1 MSIDN
6 QSVAAPDT
14 GTRWFVDAAGK
25 LIGGFAN
32 GAAPPEGAIEVN
44 LPPQFGGAIW
54 NGVEWHLPASV
65 PVLTRSAFCVALT
78 KDHLPP
84 LPPIFT
90 AAEALAA
97 LEAFPPKFTAALA
110 GKPLEYQA
118 AAIEAWRETKTVA
131 RNAPLFLDLLAFYA
145 AQAGLTGAQAEALG
159 DSIFAGAE

>member
-1 MSIDN
+1 MEITSAVYTADGSITAMIDGVEMTVPAIEGN
-6 QSVAAPDT
+6 RHYDAIVAQGIEIAPHVAQAAPE
-14 GTRWFVDAAGK
+14 
-25 LIGGFAN
+25 
-32 GAAPPEGAIEVN
+32 P
-44 LPPQFGGAIW
+44 
-54 NGVEWHLPASV
+54 V

-97 LEAFPPKFTAALA
+97 LENFPPKFTAALA

-145 AQAGLTGAQAEALG
+145 AQAGLTDAQAEALG